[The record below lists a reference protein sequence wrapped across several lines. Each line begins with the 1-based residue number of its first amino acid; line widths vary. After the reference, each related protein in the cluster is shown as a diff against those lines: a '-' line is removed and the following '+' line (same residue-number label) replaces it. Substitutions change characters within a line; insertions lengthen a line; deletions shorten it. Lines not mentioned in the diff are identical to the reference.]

1 MTLNYKKIGKKIK
14 QARCMKKLTQMELA
28 DILDM
33 SYSYIS
39 YIETGRRHMSLETFV
54 MIANELN
61 VTADFL
67 LSTNIKTKKDALQE
81 QLILFEG
88 CTDYEQR
95 VLFET
100 AKALME
106 ILRKENSMREEQ

>member
-14 QARCMKKLTQMELA
+14 QARCRNNLTQMELA

-67 LSTNIKTKKDALQE
+67 LSSNIKKKPDDIRE
-81 QLILFEG
+81 QILFFEE
-88 CTDYEQR
+88 CSTYEKN
-95 VLFET
+95 VILEA
-100 AKALME
+100 AKALKA
-106 ILRKENSMREEQ
+106 ILEAQQSLREKQ

>member
-14 QARCMKKLTQMELA
+14 EARGRNNLTQMELA
-28 DILDM
+28 DMLEM

-67 LSTNIKTKKDALQE
+67 LSTNMKKKKDMSKEDLLIFEECTPYERKILLETVRAL
-81 QLILFEG
+81 
-88 CTDYEQR
+88 
-95 VLFET
+95 
-100 AKALME
+100 KE
-106 ILRKENSMREEQ
+106 ILQSENKRRD

>member
-67 LSTNIKTKKDALQE
+67 LSTNIKKKKDALQE
-81 QLILFEG
+81 QLMLFEE
-88 CTDYEQR
+88 CNEYEKK
-95 VLFET
+95 VLFEA
-100 AKALME
+100 AKALKE
-106 ILRKENSMREEQ
+106 ILRQENPLRD